1 MERKKKEKKMRE
13 KVNERRKKIG
23 AIRVEKKKKTIHR
36 LGREE
41 HFSRRYV
48 IFSVN
53 GSSESI
59 EIGKARNTKPVSTLF
74 PRYRACGEDNE
85 RKRNSVGN
93 GTFTR
98 FREYLEQIDGRKTA
112 MERNMIEETIDA
124 LQLRIFKRKIKRIE
138 REYIR
143 TVWKFYSLR
152 NFINALDRRSDD
164 RNRRMENKNFE
175 ISRTRRVNTSSS
187 VVPSE

>member
-143 TVWKFYSLR
+143 TAWKFYSLR

>member
-143 TVWKFYSLR
+143 TAWKFYSLR

-175 ISRTRRVNTSSS
+175 ISRTRGVNTSSP

>member
-1 MERKKKEKKMRE
+1 MERKKKKKKMRE
-13 KVNERRKKIG
+13 KVKERRKKIG

-143 TVWKFYSLR
+143 TAWKFYSLR

>member
-1 MERKKKEKKMRE
+1 MRE
-13 KVNERRKKIG
+13 KVKERRKKIG

-143 TVWKFYSLR
+143 TAWKFYSLR

>member
-1 MERKKKEKKMRE
+1 M
-13 KVNERRKKIG
+13 
-23 AIRVEKKKKTIHR
+23 
-36 LGREE
+36 
-41 HFSRRYV
+41 

-85 RKRNSVGN
+85 RERNSVGN

-98 FREYLEQIDGRKTA
+98 FREYLEQNDGTKTA
-112 MERNMIEETIDA
+112 MGRNMIEERSTRFN
-124 LQLRIFKRKIKRIE
+124 LEYLKEEKLRESKEK
-138 REYIR
+138 YIR
-143 TVWKFYSLR
+143 AVWKFYSLR

-164 RNRRMENKNFE
+164 RKRRMGNKNFE
-175 ISRTRRVNTSSS
+175 ISRTCGANTSSP

>member
-1 MERKKKEKKMRE
+1 MERKKKKKKMRE
-13 KVNERRKKIG
+13 KVKERRKKIG